1 MISCTEFIPAYS
13 ELFSFLDEN
22 YGGHSEVEKFWAY
35 LFKPDGKGIPL
46 INFIKEKGLRG
57 AWEYWE
63 GTLTEEAA
71 DCIKIMNEKEGWIY
85 SEMYHCPSKGRLLEL
100 EKEIGVK
107 PYYDYCR
114 HCDHYRAALE
124 EVGLVYFRNNLNVD
138 KAGCSSFIYDPKT
151 FTGTMTKDDGVEI
164 LRIIPEEQEYFHP
177 DFHSSLN
184 MGIDYVGKEH
194 GKDALIDYLVRYTL
208 NVYKPVIKEMESDPL
223 QAIENK
229 IRDTYKLEK
238 AEDALTIVN
247 DGKKLSVAVSYCPA
261 VKHLR
266 ATGRDVSEYFS
277 YSTEIVMRTL
287 AEQGGLGFEMES
299 YDEESGAAKYRFW
312 L

>member
-22 YGGHSEVEKFWAY
+22 YGGHSEVERFWTY

-46 INFIKEKGLRG
+46 INFAKKNGLRG
-57 AWEYWE
+57 CWEYWK

-71 DCIKIMNEKEGWIY
+71 DCIKIMNEKEGWVY
-85 SEMYHCPSKGRLLEL
+85 SEMYYCPSKGRLLEL
-100 EKEIGVK
+100 EKEIGFK
-107 PYYDYCR
+107 PYYDYCG
-114 HCDHYRAALE
+114 HCDHYRATLG
-124 EVGLVYFRNNLNVD
+124 EVGFVYFRNNLNVD
-138 KAGCSSFIYDPKT
+138 KAACSSLIYDPKT
-151 FTGTMTKDDGVEI
+151 FTGTMTKDESLEY
-164 LRIIPEEQEYFHP
+164 LRVIPEDQEYFHP

-194 GKDALIDYLVRYTL
+194 GEEALINYLTRYTL
-208 NVYKPVIKEMESDPL
+208 NVYKPVLAQMQTNPL

-238 AEDALTIVN
+238 SEDALTVVN
-247 DGKKLSVAVSYCPA
+247 DGKTLSVSVSYCPA

-266 ATGRDVSEYFS
+266 ATGREVSKYFK
-277 YSTEIVMRTL
+277 YSTEIVMKTL
-287 AEQGGLGFEMES
+287 AAQGGLAFEMEY
-299 YDEESGAAKYRFW
+299 YDEESGAAKYRFQS
-312 L
+312 